1 MKLKSIAEIS
11 FALLLPVAGALAQPQ
26 PAPPAPPAPPV
37 PPVPGMH
44 GPHNDKRPKE
54 PVIFLG
60 VESSPVPS
68 VLCEQMGLPKGFGLV
83 VDYVVPNSPAATAGV
98 QQNDILKMLND
109 QILLEPNQL
118 RKLLQSF
125 PDGTTVTLTILR
137 KGQEQKLTAKLSKKE
152 VPKRNAMFDH
162 HDGSFGDFGDF
173 DFDFNFDDM
182 GQVDTGDLKD
192 RLQAMKDQI
201 KERVA
206 DQKEQ
211 LEERLAE
218 QKDVIREA
226 VARAHEAAERARE
239 SAQRVRDQ
247 QIQVHT
253 SNNGLQTTRIDVGK
267 AQIVFSDDKGELRIE
282 PLDGKKILTAK
293 DAKGLLLFSG
303 PVETPQDLEK
313 LPPEVRRRFEQLQQH
328 DLPSIT
334 SQSDLDDEE
343 DVVFDSDEG
352 DDEEEDDAPS
362 AEQVSITPQAFPR
375 SLLPLHTILI

>member
-1 MKLKSIAEIS
+1 MKVKSIAEFS
-11 FALLLPVAGALAQPQ
+11 VALLLPVAVALAQAQ
-26 PAPPAPPAPPV
+26 PAPPAPPV
-37 PPVPGMH
+37 PPAPPGPGMH
-44 GPHNDKRPKE
+44 GPHHEKRPQE

-60 VESSPVPS
+60 VESSTVPS

-83 VDYVVPNSPAATAGV
+83 VDYVVPNSPAAAAGV
-98 QQNDILKMLND
+98 QKNDILKMLND

-137 KGQEQKLTAKLSKKE
+137 KGQEQKLTAKLAKKE
-152 VPKRNAMFDH
+152 VPKRNAMMDH
-162 HDGSFGDFGDF
+162 HDDGFGDFGDF

-182 GQVDTGDLKD
+182 GNVDMGDLND

-206 DQKEQ
+206 EQKDQLQEQ
-211 LEERLAE
+211 LAQ
-218 QKDVIREA
+218 QKDVIRET

-239 SAQRVRDQ
+239 EAQRVRD

-282 PLDGKKILTAK
+282 PIDGKKILTAK
-293 DAKGLLLFSG
+293 DPKGLLLFSG

-313 LPPEVRRRFEQLQQH
+313 LPPYVRQRYEQLQQH
-328 DLPSIT
+328 DLPSIA
-334 SQSDLDDEE
+334 SQPDLDDEE
-343 DVVFDSDEG
+343 DVNMDSDEYD
-352 DDEEEDDAPS
+352 DDEEDDTPS
-362 AEQVSITPQAFPR
+362 PEQVSITPQTFPR
-375 SLLPLHTILI
+375 SLLPLHTI

>member
-11 FALLLPVAGALAQPQ
+11 VAFLLPVGIALAQPQ

-37 PPVPGMH
+37 PPGPGMH
-44 GPHNDKRPKE
+44 GPHNDRRPKE

-60 VESSPVPS
+60 VETSPIPS
-68 VLCEQMGLPKGFGLV
+68 VLCDQMGLPKGFGLV
-83 VDYVVPNSPAATAGV
+83 VDYVVPDSPAAAAGV
-98 QQNDILKMLND
+98 QKNDILKMLND

-125 PDGTTVTLTILR
+125 PDATTVTLTILR
-137 KGQEQKLTAKLSKKE
+137 KGQEQKLTAKLAKKD
-152 VPKRNAMFDH
+152 VPKRNAMMDH
-162 HDGSFGDFGDF
+162 HDGDFGDF

-182 GQVDTGDLKD
+182 GHVDMGDFKD

-211 LEERLAE
+211 LQERLAQ

-226 VARAHEAAERARE
+226 VARAHEATERVREQAE
-239 SAQRVRDQ
+239 RVRDK

-282 PLDGKKILTAK
+282 PIDGKKILTAK
-293 DAKGLLLFSG
+293 DPKGLLLFSG

-313 LPPEVRRRFEQLQQH
+313 LPPEVRQRFEQLQQH

-334 SQSDLDDEE
+334 SQSDRDDDE
-343 DVVFDSDEG
+343 DVVFDSDEN

-362 AEQVSITPQAFPR
+362 TEQVSITPQAFPR